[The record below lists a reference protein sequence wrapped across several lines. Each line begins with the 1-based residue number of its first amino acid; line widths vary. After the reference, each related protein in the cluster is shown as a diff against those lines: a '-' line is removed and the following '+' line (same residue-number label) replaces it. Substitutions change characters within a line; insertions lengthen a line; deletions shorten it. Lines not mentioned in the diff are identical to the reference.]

1 MTWRNLMTTFETG
14 RTSTWRLPRFSALYI
29 ACRKVQDHQN
39 PKSNLWKKTRRL
51 SNIRSRIQAG
61 NAPLTCRWVHLYGPS
76 RIHRV
81 AQVEGTRRSLCRV
94 PLSPPLNRMK
104 LQYIWVHVQ
113 YDKCKSHGS
122 TCTVRVHV
130 HVQYSMC
137 TIKTLRVCVLIAE
150 IVVLWKYGST
160 VPSSFVWY
168 GSTVRV
174 QLYSTEILS
183 KVPSYTL
190 LILSYSMF
198 YESSPTRTVHVLS
211 KVWIFLLP
219 KYGSASVH
227 VQYTT
232 TRTHTVH
239 IYRNLWYTLRV
250 ALQYEGTTLYN
261 NVPNVAFV
269 ILPEVS
275 ISGNRIALRVL
286 PEVLSKV
293 LSYFRTSESTTV
305 RKYCTYFRNVV
316 CSCVRRYEST
326 FEGNRILP

>member
-1 MTWRNLMTTFETG
+1 LCLDCGNSCFMEVRKY
-14 RTSTWRLPRFSALYI
+14 RTVVLRMI
-29 ACRKVQDHQN
+29 RKY
-39 PKSNLWKKTRRL
+39 
-51 SNIRSRIQAG
+51 
-61 NAPLTCRWVHLYGPS
+61 C
-76 RIHRV
+76 
-81 AQVEGTRRSLCRV
+81 
-94 PLSPPLNRMK
+94 
-104 LQYIWVHVQ
+104 
-113 YDKCKSHGS
+113 
-122 TCTVRVHV
+122 TCTV
-130 HVQYSMC
+130 VQYGN
-137 TIKTLRVCVLIAE
+137 TFE
-150 IVVLWKYGST
+150 ST
-160 VPSSFVWY
+160 
-168 GSTVRV
+168 
-174 QLYSTEILS
+174 

>member
-150 IVVLWKYGST
+150 IVVLWKYWST

-183 KVPSYTL
+183 KVRKYLRTH
-190 LILSYSMF
+190 YWYF
-198 YESSPTRTVHVLS
+198 RTVCFM
-211 KVWIFLLP
+211 KVAL
-219 KYGSASVH
+219 H
-227 VQYTT
+227 VQYT
-232 TRTHTVH
+232 
-239 IYRNLWYTLRV
+239 
-250 ALQYEGTTLYN
+250 
-261 NVPNVAFV
+261 
-269 ILPEVS
+269 
-275 ISGNRIALRVL
+275 
-286 PEVLSKV
+286 
-293 LSYFRTSESTTV
+293 YF
-305 RKYCTYFRNVV
+305 
-316 CSCVRRYEST
+316 RRYEYFYSRST
-326 FEGNRILP
+326 EVLPYTYSTQLHVHIQYTFIGIYDTPYV